1 MNPEG
6 LLKRSPLSTYLI
18 LLFTIAAQKREINYK
33 LIQMRKKERFFSLI
47 PHYPQISLS
56 NKSAQKGE
64 AGSPRD
70 WRTARTAMS
79 LADLGVCVLGG
90 ENVGRRS
97 LIERFTGGV
106 FGPSHDDVSE
116 WSSTFRDRDGWTH
129 SLLVMRPPNCTCVR
143 DHWQVGSV
151 AWFHFFLLW

>member
-1 MNPEG
+1 
-6 LLKRSPLSTYLI
+6 
-18 LLFTIAAQKREINYK
+18 
-33 LIQMRKKERFFSLI
+33 
-47 PHYPQISLS
+47 
-56 NKSAQKGE
+56 
-64 AGSPRD
+64 
-70 WRTARTAMS
+70 MS

-151 AWFHFFLLW
+151 AWFHFFCCGDRVFVSILMVGCQARPAGRASFGGRAVGWNYISPTT